1 VLVMSS
7 IEEDL
12 EYDTLPVGEKYRQL
26 VVADRCD
33 RCGAQAMVRA
43 HKQSYELLFCR
54 HHGYEHFDA
63 LTDQE
68 FMFQDESSRILDI
81 SYSDED

>member
-1 VLVMSS
+1 VLDMSS
-7 IEEDL
+7 LEEDL
-12 EYDTLPVGEKYRQL
+12 EYDELPLGEKYRPL

-33 RCGAQAMVRA
+33 RCGAQAMIRA

-54 HHGYEHFDA
+54 HHGYEHFEA

-68 FMFQDESSRILDI
+68 FMFQDESSRILG
-81 SYSDED
+81 DELED

>member
-1 VLVMSS
+1 MLEMSS

-12 EYDTLPVGEKYRQL
+12 EYEALPAGEKYRPL

-43 HKQSYELLFCR
+43 HKKSYELLFCR

-68 FMFQDESSRILDI
+68 FMFQDESSRILGSD
-81 SYSDED
+81 SEDYS